1 MKPVVSSPVAE
12 ARMLHQRREEI
23 DIVADAV
30 DLEGVERLDLAVD
43 RLLAGRALGD
53 QLGDHR
59 IVEHRDLAALDDA
72 VVDARRRSLGRP
84 GGR

>member
-1 MKPVVSSPVAE
+1 MARSPISSRIGRRALEAFGIFLGDEAGGELAGAE

-43 RLLAGRALGD
+43 RRLAGRA
-53 QLGDHR
+53 QV
-59 IVEHRDLAALDDA
+59 ISLAIIG
-72 VVDARRRSLGRP
+72 S
-84 GGR
+84 